1 MNNMMKKC
9 SFCIDIGT
17 KQIYNNTRKNE
28 RTLFHY
34 NVHNHALKEKKR
46 EML

>member
-17 KQIYNNTRKNE
+17 KQIYNNTRKN
-28 RTLFHY
+28 
-34 NVHNHALKEKKR
+34 VHNHALKEKKR